1 MRHVIA
7 GAVATLFL
15 VGGACSSTGGSGPAG
30 GSGGRGAGTGGSQ
43 PGGGGASPGSGGSS
57 SGSAGAT
64 AGTGGS
70 AVGTAGSGTGTG
82 GSATTGT
89 GGGTGTAGRPLATG
103 GGAAGGSVG
112 TGGRPVGTGGGPVVA
127 CQMPIPVTTGTAATV
142 TVNLDT
148 TLNTVGPDLMGVHT
162 AVYDGRLGTPGV
174 LDLLR
179 GAGVTS
185 LRYPGGSYADLYHW
199 ETHTAVTTAPA
210 MGAGSSVITITPGT
224 DFGSFVSILR
234 SINANAFIT
243 LNYGSNTTGT
253 GPGVPEEAAAWV
265 AYANALPSNTTVI
278 GVDSTGRNW
287 GTAGDWARLRASAP
301 LTPDPDRMNILR
313 ISHPDP
319 VGVKYWELG
328 NEIYGNGFYAP
339 GQPCGWEVD
348 LHVPYPAA
356 GAACTGR
363 QGNAALAPTVYA
375 AAVKAFST
383 AIKAVDPTVQFGAI
397 VVWPLNNA
405 SYPNWNNAVFQQAC
419 APGAQPS
426 IDFVVNHWYPGTSI
440 ASLLT
445 LPGGDIPAMYRD
457 LRGALTTAC
466 GTRGQT
472 MGIAISEWGPDT
484 LYAGAAIGA
493 AFAIPSQTQAGGIF
507 AAESYANFMEQ
518 GALSVHFQQLHPG
531 ASGATYLNAT
541 DGPSWGYHGQL
552 IAHALAGGG
561 DTMVRATSTVTTLLS
576 HAALRADG
584 GVNVMLTNS
593 SPTAA
598 ANVTV
603 NLTGGSSTFAC
614 VGSRYA
620 YTPVNTNLDGTVST
634 AQSIFSTSTGTS
646 VPVGV
651 PAYSVVVVSFPK
663 R

>member
-1 MRHVIA
+1 MRYAMSRAI
-7 GAVATLFL
+7 GALLL
-15 VGGACSSTGGSGPAG
+15 VGGACSSNSGSAPAN
-30 GSGGRGAGTGGSQ
+30 GSGGRSSATGGSQ
-43 PGGGGASPGSGGSS
+43 PGSGGASAGSGG
-57 SGSAGAT
+57 AT
-64 AGTGGS
+64 PGTGGS
-70 AVGTAGSGTGTG
+70 ALGTGGSRTGTG

-89 GGGTGTAGRPLATG
+89 GGDAVGGSASTGGRPAGTG
-103 GGAAGGSVG
+103 GGVVGGSVG
-112 TGGRPVGTGGGPVVA
+112 TGGGLVGTGGSAVVA
-127 CQMPIPVTTGTAATV
+127 CQMPIPITAGTAATV
-142 TVNLDT
+142 TVNLAT
-148 TLNTVGPDLMGVHT
+148 ARNTVSPDLMGVHT
-162 AVYDGRLGTPGV
+162 AVYDGRLGTPAV
-174 LDLLR
+174 LNLLR

-224 DFGSFVSILR
+224 DFGSFVPILR

-243 LNYGSNTTGT
+243 LNYGSNANAT
-253 GPGVPEEAAAWV
+253 GPGTPQEAAAWV

-278 GVDSTGRNW
+278 GVDATGRNW

-319 VGVKYWELG
+319 IGVKYWELG
-328 NEIYGNGFYAP
+328 NELYGNGFYAP

-348 LHVPYPAA
+348 FHVPYPAA
-356 GAACTGR
+356 GGACMGR
-363 QGNAALAPTVYA
+363 LGNAALAPAVYG

-419 APGAQPS
+419 TPGAAPS
-426 IDFVVNHWYPGTSI
+426 IDFVVNHWYPGTSV

-445 LPGGDIPAMYRD
+445 LPGNDIPAMYRD

-466 GTRGQT
+466 GTAGQT
-472 MGIAISEWGPDT
+472 MSIAITEWGPDT
-484 LYAGAAIGA
+484 LFAGAAIGA

-531 ASGATYLNAT
+531 ASGATYLDAT
-541 DGPSWGYHGQL
+541 DGPSWGYHGQQ
-552 IAHALAGGG
+552 IAHYLASGG
-561 DTMVRATSTVTTLLS
+561 DTMVQATSTVTTLLS

-584 GVNVMLTNS
+584 GVNVMLTNT

-603 NLTGGSSTFAC
+603 NVTGGSSTFAC
-614 VGSRYA
+614 AGSRYA
-620 YTPVNTNLDGTVST
+620 YTPVNANLDGTVSA
-634 AQSIFSTSTGTS
+634 AQSIFSTPTGTS